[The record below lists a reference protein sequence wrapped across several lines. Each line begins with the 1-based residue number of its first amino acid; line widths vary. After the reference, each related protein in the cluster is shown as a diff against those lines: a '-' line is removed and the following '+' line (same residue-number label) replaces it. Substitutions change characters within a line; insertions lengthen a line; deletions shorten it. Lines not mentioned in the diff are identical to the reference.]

1 VGQTPNAN
9 ITGPVIP
16 SFDPTPV
23 ISGNGVISAANYGN
37 GYAAIA
43 PATWIEIYGYNLAN
57 VQTQTWAGTDFVGT
71 QAPSKLGGTTVTV
84 GGQPA
89 YVDYVS
95 PGQVNVQVPSNIA
108 TGLQSVVVTT
118 AGGTSL
124 PYAVQVNIVEPGLL
138 APPAFNISGNQNVVA
153 LEANTLT
160 YILPVAT
167 AGISTARARV
177 GDSLTMYGIGFG
189 TVTPSIPAGQVVQSL
204 SSLTNTLQVTI
215 GGMAATV
222 TYQGFT
228 PGYVGLYQFNVTV
241 PNVPASDT
249 TPVVF
254 TLNGTPLPQK
264 LVLAIAN

>member
-1 VGQTPNAN
+1 
-9 ITGPVIP
+9 
-16 SFDPTPV
+16 
-23 ISGNGVISAANYGN
+23 
-37 GYAAIA
+37 
-43 PATWIEIYGYNLAN
+43 
-57 VQTQTWAGTDFVGT
+57 
-71 QAPSKLGGTTVTV
+71 
-84 GGQPA
+84 
-89 YVDYVS
+89 
-95 PGQVNVQVPSNIA
+95 
-108 TGLQSVVVTT
+108 
-118 AGGTSL
+118 
-124 PYAVQVNIVEPGLL
+124 VQVNIVEPGLL